1 LISLLEKIL
10 FTTNLTFLKVSVVDR
25 NLTRMVAVLYQQNV
39 CETTYNIDE
48 TDDAKYDEKM
58 EC

>member
-1 LISLLEKIL
+1 M
-10 FTTNLTFLKVSVVDR
+10 VDR

-39 CETTYNIDE
+39 RETTYNIDE

-58 EC
+58 ECWD